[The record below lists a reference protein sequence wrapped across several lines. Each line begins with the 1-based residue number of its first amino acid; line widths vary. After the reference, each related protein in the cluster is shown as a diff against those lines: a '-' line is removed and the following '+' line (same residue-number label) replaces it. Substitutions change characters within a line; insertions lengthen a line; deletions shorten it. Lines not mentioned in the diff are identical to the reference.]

1 MERILITFIR
11 FDFYIIKVT
20 AHTKNYVE
28 FESLYPIKGI
38 KGDYYSEDE
47 NFYENSSIPLI
58 KKFVYSVTE
67 AFARLPVV
75 ARFFVK
81 YIEDSSVTNDRQELE
96 ILVDKYIEKNNH
108 HTEFK
113 YFSNGIKNSFREMH
127 FQFFL
132 TRTFP
137 FENVFV
143 MDDDL
148 KVVQNCLDLVLVQ
161 GIKEVVI
168 IDYRNENFAGT
179 QVSKIIN
186 LNDGK
191 FPEEQLLQAMLICNY
206 SAPRLDK
213 DKDPFQYED
222 FFEERFNSFSDQ
234 KKLGL
239 FMVCQENKGLFL
251 YKKCLAKFWIN
262 RY

>member
-1 MERILITFIR
+1 MKRILITFIR

-20 AHTKNYVE
+20 THTKNYVE
-28 FESLYPIKGI
+28 FESLYPLNGI

-47 NFYENSSIPLI
+47 NFFEDSSLPLI

-67 AFARLPVV
+67 AFARLPVI
-75 ARFFVK
+75 AQFFVK
-81 YIEDSSVTNDRQELE
+81 YIEDNRVTYDRQELE
-96 ILVDKYIEKNNH
+96 ILVDKYISVIND
-108 HTEFK
+108 HTEFLH
-113 YFSNGIKNSFREMH
+113 FSKSIESNFRKMH
-127 FQFFL
+127 VDYFL

-148 KVVQNCLDLVLVQ
+148 KIVQNCLNLVLAL
-161 GIKEVVI
+161 GIKEVVL
-168 IDYRNENFAGT
+168 IDYRNENYAGT

-191 FPEEQLLQAMLICNY
+191 FPEEQLLQAMLVCNY
-206 SAPRLDK
+206 SAPRRGEDK
-213 DKDPFQYED
+213 NPFQYEN

-239 FMVCQENKGLFL
+239 FMVCQENKDLFL
-251 YKKCLAKFWIN
+251 YDKHLTSWWFN